1 MSRAKCVSLSVKL
14 AVVLAC
20 VASALGVF
28 AAGAVAAKKA
38 PPPANTETL
47 AVFEKQLEAG
57 EIKSATVRSKSHS
70 LHLNLSNG
78 HHADLLYAP
87 SEAKKLR
94 AELKAHNVS
103 VVKKSPGHKLRY
115 IVGGIVI
122 VVVILLIAGFVL
134 VRRRRATVDN
144 Y

>member
-1 MSRAKCVSLSVKL
+1 MSLTIKL

-20 VASALGVF
+20 FASAAGVF
-28 AAGAVAAKKA
+28 TAAAVAAKKA

-47 AVFEKQLEAG
+47 SVFEKQLENG

-78 HHADLLYAP
+78 HHADLIYAP

-122 VVVILLIAGFVL
+122 VVVILLIGGFFL
-134 VRRRRATVDN
+134 VRRRRANVDN

>member
-1 MSRAKCVSLSVKL
+1 MSRAKCVSLTVKL
-14 AVVLAC
+14 AVVLVC
-20 VASALGVF
+20 VASAAGVF
-28 AAGAVAAKKA
+28 SAGAMAAKKA

-78 HHADLLYAP
+78 HHAELIYAL

-94 AELKAHNVS
+94 AELKAHDVS

-122 VVVILLIAGFVL
+122 VVVILLIAGFIL
-134 VRRRRATVDN
+134 VRRRRATVDS

>member
-1 MSRAKCVSLSVKL
+1 MSRAKRMSLTIKL